1 MRNLARMALKQQQ
14 GGKLD
19 LALRPGAVTIKHPE
33 LEGEV
38 VVGGVF
44 VKRYLEEPEFPLRAP
59 KRFLEHLLEQIVQEG
74 HKTLQLFA
82 AGKADAAKPE
92 AVPEAQ
98 RTSMLCEAV
107 TALLRVQP
115 LLADHAVQIAAHLKL
130 CGLLGTWVG
139 FATAGAEKGPRAV
152 LLLVTQILHQLTTNL
167 AVNEGLASATLAL
180 PRSGGSGLDPPA
192 TFAASRP
199 GEVFV
204 TVVKGTLAP
213 CWGEPAHV
221 LALEA
226 LQRALAREVRG
237 RGLLVAEC
245 DRLGLVPLLVARLDW
260 KAGPAAVQEQQ
271 SKSTA
276 LVAAATTGT
285 NVAAIRVL
293 ALGVLRLLILGH
305 AADPPTAH
313 SQVAA
318 KIHAALEGNA
328 AWKSQSN
335 QRHDLFLP
343 GAANQ
348 ARGGAGVAG
357 LLQGTGAGGQLSL
370 TDGS

>member
-1 MRNLARMALKQQQ
+1 M
-14 GGKLD
+14 
-19 LALRPGAVTIKHPE
+19 
-33 LEGEV
+33 
-38 VVGGVF
+38 
-44 VKRYLEEPEFPLRAP
+44 
-59 KRFLEHLLEQIVQEG
+59 
-74 HKTLQLFA
+74 
-82 AGKADAAKPE
+82 
-92 AVPEAQ
+92 
-98 RTSMLCEAV
+98 
-107 TALLRVQP
+107 
-115 LLADHAVQIAAHLKL
+115 
-130 CGLLGTWVG
+130 
-139 FATAGAEKGPRAV
+139 
-152 LLLVTQILHQLTTNL
+152 
-167 AVNEGLASATLAL
+167 
-180 PRSGGSGLDPPA
+180 
-192 TFAASRP
+192 
-199 GEVFV
+199 
-204 TVVKGTLAP
+204 VKGTLAP

-260 KAGPAAVQEQQ
+260 KAGPAAGQEQQ